1 MSTVLDTGV
10 ADLTELPLAE
20 LRSTSES
27 RVLDSVDRLVVR
39 IEHTHQVVMENSQ
52 KKVG

>member
-1 MSTVLDTGV
+1 MSAVLDTGV
-10 ADLTELPLAE
+10 ADLTELPLME
-20 LRSTSES
+20 LRSTSDS
-27 RVLDSVDRLVVR
+27 RVLESVNRLAIR